1 MATIMSSYWIMVTQ
15 EDGYFISFTGYIV
28 QQYGQVVT
36 ETRETSTNV
45 PSSTN
50 NLITLLGCYTIYKAG
65 AGKEVCMPI
74 EVRCVRLLLRNS
86 LLPSVIVRM
95 LLQCGLP
102 SHRCSKRFQCSFFHT
117 TVEYKVNN
125 YPAFKAM
132 DITRTFQCKV
142 LFIQQGIQQGTNTG
156 MPEYNGP
163 HLHLSTLKILSR

>member
-45 PSSTN
+45 PPSTN
-50 NLITLLGCYTIYKAG
+50 NLITLLGSYTIYKAG

-102 SHRCSKRFQCSFFHT
+102 SNRCSKRFQCSFFHT
-117 TVEYKVNN
+117 YGYSKDF
-125 YPAFKAM
+125 PM
-132 DITRTFQCKV
+132 
-142 LFIQQGIQQGTNTG
+142 QGTFYSTG
-156 MPEYNGP
+156 Y
-163 HLHLSTLKILSR
+163 STGYKYGHA